1 MLNKNE
7 TATEYFRLLNPIEH
21 ARTKENVLKYKVEPY
36 VVSADVYSNPNMLG
50 QGGWT
55 WYTGSSSWLFIAG
68 FEYVLGIKKI
78 KDSLMIC
85 PCIPKEWES
94 YIVEYK
100 YKEASYIIN
109 VYNPEHKNT
118 GIKTIYLDNDKQEKN
133 TVKLEKS
140 GEHRID
146 IVM

>member
-1 MLNKNE
+1 
-7 TATEYFRLLNPIEH
+7 
-21 ARTKENVLKYKVEPY
+21 
-36 VVSADVYSNPNMLG
+36 
-50 QGGWT
+50 
-55 WYTGSSSWLFIAG
+55 
-68 FEYVLGIKKI
+68 
-78 KDSLMIC
+78 MIC